1 MEFLGHWT
9 QKSANEQLF
18 VVILGERY
26 VTFTYGVS
34 RPSSVCL
41 SSVVFLSV
49 TLLRHGFTQTA
60 EVLGS
65 IFTLSNSLRIQQFV
79 LKFWKTSKGVL
90 GDRAS

>member
-65 IFTLSNSLRIQQFV
+65 IFTLSNSNSLRIQQFV
-79 LKFWKTSKGVL
+79 LKDFGKLPRGF
-90 GDRAS
+90 

>member
-1 MEFLGHWT
+1 LEFLGHWT

-65 IFTLSNSLRIQQFV
+65 IFTLSNSNSLRIQQFV
-79 LKFWKTSKGVL
+79 LKDFGKLPRGF
-90 GDRAS
+90 